1 MFVVI
6 NLYLNKKNAIL
17 LGTIAMIV
25 LLSSCTV
32 RLVDF
37 TVISTKALDLT
48 NGKAYVKG
56 NERVEGV
63 DKAHLIFGF
72 PTGVVDLKEAIDV
85 AIESTPG
92 CVALMDGVVY
102 SKAWFVV
109 FYGQSMYV
117 IEGTPLIDPSSAS
130 IDSLPEY
137 MALNM
142 DKDGNV
148 TREELSKEEYELR
161 KSEIMY

>member
-1 MFVVI
+1 M
-6 NLYLNKKNAIL
+6 
-17 LGTIAMIV
+17 
-25 LLSSCTV
+25 
-32 RLVDF
+32 
-37 TVISTKALDLT
+37 
-48 NGKAYVKG
+48 
-56 NERVEGV
+56 
-63 DKAHLIFGF
+63 
-72 PTGVVDLKEAIDV
+72 KEAIDV

-161 KSEIMY
+161 KSEIMD